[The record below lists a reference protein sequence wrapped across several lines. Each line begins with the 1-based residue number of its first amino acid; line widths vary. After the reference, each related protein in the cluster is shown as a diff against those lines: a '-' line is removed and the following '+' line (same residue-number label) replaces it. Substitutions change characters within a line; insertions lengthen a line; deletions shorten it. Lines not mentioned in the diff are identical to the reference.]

1 MGEGGS
7 GFILMNNVLMDND
20 NVVNLQRLIKQI
32 MP

>member
-1 MGEGGS
+1 MGEGRS
-7 GFILMNNVLMDND
+7 DFILMNNGLMNNG

>member
-7 GFILMNNVLMDND
+7 GFILMNNGLMDND
-20 NVVNLQRLIKQI
+20 NVVNLQRLLKQI

>member
-7 GFILMNNVLMDND
+7 GFILMNNRLMDND
-20 NVVNLQRLIKQI
+20 NIVNLQRFLKQI

>member
-7 GFILMNNVLMDND
+7 GFILMNNWLMDND
-20 NVVNLQRLIKQI
+20 NIVNLQRFLKQI